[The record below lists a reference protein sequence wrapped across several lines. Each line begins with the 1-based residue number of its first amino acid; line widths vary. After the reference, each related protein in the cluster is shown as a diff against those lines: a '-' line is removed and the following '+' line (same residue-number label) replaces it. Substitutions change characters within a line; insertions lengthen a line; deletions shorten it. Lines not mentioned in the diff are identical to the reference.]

1 MINNKDMEI
10 RGKVIAVLDKQSG
23 VSSRGNSWEKL
34 DFVIET
40 EEQYPSRI
48 CFTLFNKCELTPK
61 VGDIVDVGFDIK
73 ANEYKGKWYNSL
85 MAWKVSSSGSSAVS
99 VHTMSG
105 ETQPSGSVSHDD
117 VAF

>member
-1 MINNKDMEI
+1 MEI

-48 CFTLFNKCELTPK
+48 CFTLFNKSELTPK

-85 MAWKVSSSGSSAVS
+85 MAWKVSLPGGSAGSVSSAS
-99 VHTMSG
+99 VG
-105 ETQPSGSVSHDD
+105 TQPSGSVSQDD
-117 VAF
+117 LAF

>member
-1 MINNKDMEI
+1 MEI

-48 CFTLFNKCELTPK
+48 CFTLFNKSELTPK
-61 VGDIVDVGFDIK
+61 VGDVVDVGFDIK
-73 ANEYKGKWYNSL
+73 ANEFKGKWYNSL
-85 MAWKVSSSGSSAVS
+85 MAWKVSSSASSEGSAPASSANIR
-99 VHTMSG
+99 
-105 ETQPSGSVSHDD
+105 QSGSNRQEDL
-117 VAF
+117 AF